1 MHEVTDEI
9 DEQDFALL
17 HALQIAPRVSW
28 TEAARIL
35 GASRAT
41 LAGRWQRLRSAG
53 LAWVT
58 AHPGGSYRNV
68 TLALV
73 EIDCLPGYRA
83 QVVKR
88 LCLDPRA
95 VTVEESTRGR
105 DLLLTVITAD
115 LTRLTTFLLDDL
127 ETLPGV
133 ASQRSYLA
141 TAVHRHGSHW
151 RLDALT
157 PAQQTAFEQIARA
170 AVPVSPLPPPRE
182 AWPLIEALAR
192 DGRATAADLARAT
205 GRNTATVRRQL
216 ERLLRSDLLSVRCE
230 LAAEISGWPV
240 SSTWTARVEP
250 ADHDRTIAALATLP
264 ELRMCV
270 STTGDTNIAM
280 TIWTH
285 SLLDMRRVEGL
296 LGQRL
301 PWLQLR
307 DNAVNL
313 RTPKRMGWL
322 LGESGRAT
330 GTVIPPT
337 ALSVW

>member
-1 MHEVTDEI
+1 MHSADI
-9 DEQDFALL
+9 DERDLELL
-17 HALQIAPRVSW
+17 HGLQIAPRVSW
-28 TEAARIL
+28 TDAAQIL

-41 LAGRWQRLRSAG
+41 LAERWQRLRSAG

-73 EIDCLPGYRA
+73 EVDCLPGARA
-83 QVVKR
+83 HVVEAVCR
-88 LCLDPRA
+88 DPRA

-115 LTRLTTFLLDDL
+115 LAGLTRFLLDDL
-127 ETLPGV
+127 ETLDGV
-133 ASQRSYLA
+133 ARQRSYLA

-151 RLDALT
+151 RLDALE
-157 PAQQTAFEQIARA
+157 PAQRAAFERA
-170 AVPVSPLPPPRE
+170 ARVVRPPGTVTPPRN

-192 DGRATAADLARAT
+192 DDRATAAELARAT
-205 GRNTATVRRQL
+205 GRNASTVRRQL
-216 ERLLRSDLLSVRCE
+216 DRLLCSDLISFRCE
-230 LAAEISGWPV
+230 LAAELSGWSV

-250 ADHDRTIAALATLP
+250 VDHERTIAALATLP
-264 ELRMCV
+264 ELRMCL
-270 STTGDTNIAM
+270 STTGDTNIVM

-285 SLLDMRRVEGL
+285 SVHDMRRIEQL
-296 LGQRL
+296 LGRTL

-322 LGESGRAT
+322 LDPAGRAT
-330 GTVIPPT
+330 GTVIPPS
-337 ALSVW
+337 ALSAW

>member
-1 MHEVTDEI
+1 MGSDKIEEGDLE
-9 DEQDFALL
+9 LL

-28 TEAARIL
+28 AEAARIL
-35 GASRAT
+35 GTSRAT
-41 LAGRWQRLRSAG
+41 LAARWQRLRADG

-73 EIDCLPGYRA
+73 EADCLPGARA
-83 QVVKR
+83 QVVEGICR
-88 LCLDPRA
+88 DPRV

-115 LTRLTTFLLDDL
+115 LAGLTALLLDDL

-133 ASQRSYLA
+133 ARQRSYLA
-141 TAVHRHGSHW
+141 TTVHRHGSHW
-151 RLDALT
+151 RLDALS
-157 PAQQTAFEQIARA
+157 PAQQAAFERIARA
-170 AVPVSPLPPPRE
+170 ASAASPASPSRN
-182 AWPLIEALAR
+182 AWPLIDALSR
-192 DGRATAADLARAT
+192 DGRATAAELARAT
-205 GRNTATVRRQL
+205 GRNTATVRRQF
-216 ERLLRSDLLSVRCE
+216 ERLVRSDLISFRCE

-280 TIWTH
+280 TMWTH
-285 SLLDMRRVEGL
+285 SLHDMRRVEGL
-296 LGQRL
+296 LGQRM

-307 DNAVNL
+307 DSAVNL

-322 LGESGRAT
+322 LDAAGRST
-330 GTVIPPT
+330 GTVIPAT
-337 ALSVW
+337 ALRGW